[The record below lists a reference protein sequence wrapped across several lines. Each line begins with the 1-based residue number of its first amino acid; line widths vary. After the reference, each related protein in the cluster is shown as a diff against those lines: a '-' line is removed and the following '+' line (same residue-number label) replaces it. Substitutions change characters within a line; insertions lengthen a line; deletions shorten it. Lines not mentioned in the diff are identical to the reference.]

1 MLMMEPV
8 KRGTKPKVIFG
19 ALGHSPAAFT
29 LVSRI
34 RVFVGVGR
42 ESGREGKLI
51 CANRNVPLISFSNF
65 PEAGNFP
72 RLPLSCLFSAPVRGA
87 LF

>member
-1 MLMMEPV
+1 MLMRESV
-8 KRGTKPKVIFG
+8 KRGAKLKVIG
-19 ALGHSPAAFT
+19 EALGHSSAAFT

-42 ESGREGKLI
+42 ESGRGGKLI
-51 CANRNVPLISFSNF
+51 CANRNVILVSFSNF